1 MPGRATAC
9 RRRSALRHAHKPLG
23 RLAVAIVGD
32 GDSMYAPGALWTA
45 ARHQILPWTIV
56 HNNRGYHQ
64 EVMHVQ
70 RLSNRRN
77 RLANNGKD
85 WSIYTRIENPN
96 IDYAMLA
103 KSMGVQAFG
112 PVTDPSELGAT
123 LKKAVQIVKAGS
135 EPVVVDPWHAAALKE
150 NNK

>member
-1 MPGRATAC
+1 
-9 RRRSALRHAHKPLG
+9 
-23 RLAVAIVGD
+23 
-32 GDSMYAPGALWTA
+32 MYAPGALWTA
-45 ARHQILPWTIV
+45 ARHQIPLLTVI

-85 WSIYTRIENPN
+85 FGPIGTRIENPN

-112 PVTDPSELGAT
+112 PVTDPKRARLRPSRRRL
-123 LKKAVQIVKAGS
+123 QIVKAG
-135 EPVVVDPWHAAALKE
+135 EPVVVDPVMQPR
-150 NNK
+150 